1 MAEAGGQ
8 DEFRQNRS
16 CLSSTFGL
24 YLACMICHMNVHI
37 HIQLYLDHFFFFK
50 IQIYIL
56 PNYEQTGPKTE
67 IQIGG

>member
-16 CLSSTFGL
+16 CLSSSFGL
-24 YLACMICHMNVHI
+24 YLAGMICHMNVHI
-37 HIQLYLDHFFFFK
+37 FSYNLDHFFK

-56 PNYEQTGPKTE
+56 PNYEQTGLKTE